1 MVYFFQFFIQQIKVY
16 YYTMVKNPGMV
27 IALSIVS
34 SIILCILIF
43 VIYHIQDFINPLIQM
58 IDNIFNKKASDP
70 LPDSTTNVNDI
81 KIPEQKNS
89 TNISTT
95 KIIIGV
101 TITVVVITGS
111 VGTGLIILSLVGAK
125 GGWGGA

>member
-1 MVYFFQFFIQQIKVY
+1 MI
-16 YYTMVKNPGMV
+16 KNPGRV
-27 IALSIVS
+27 IALSIVY
-34 SIILCILIF
+34 SILLCILIF

>member
-1 MVYFFQFFIQQIKVY
+1 
-16 YYTMVKNPGMV
+16 
-27 IALSIVS
+27 
-34 SIILCILIF
+34 
-43 VIYHIQDFINPLIQM
+43 M